1 MKHNLSTYF
10 ISPAMGLKEAL
21 AKFTNGNATTT
32 GNATTATLTTSANS
46 NVVTYLVGAN
56 GMLVQEKPDAVLE
69 VFTKDFIN
77 TYLASVEYP
86 LEEVGDFFYFL
97 YNDTL
102 PKYKTAA
109 FEAHP
114 DFVAKYTP
122 EVGKVM
128 FKFRI
133 PADVKSTIVD
143 PFLDGKYSQVDRT
156 YVDTHFPNDASNKNY
171 TTRQVF
177 EKHPAMRAY
186 QEDRTGVEL
195 PPDAEVWDKVK
206 TENETYIPA
215 YYKMDDSPADLN
227 AETDPH

>member
-10 ISPAMGLKEAL
+10 ISPAMGLKESIG
-21 AKFTNGNATTT
+21 KFLTTT
-32 GNATTATLTTSANS
+32 STTSTGAPITWAVS
-46 NVVTYLVGAN
+46 PSGHLQVGTDSILVPAPIPE
-56 GMLVQEKPDAVLE
+56 QLE
-69 VFTKDFIN
+69 VFTKDFVN

-102 PKYKTAA
+102 PEYKTAA

-122 EVGKVM
+122 ETGKVM

-133 PADVKSTIVD
+133 PADVKSTIVT
-143 PFLDGKYSQVDRT
+143 PFLDGKYSQVDKT

-206 TENETYIPA
+206 IENETFVPA
-215 YYKMDDSPADLN
+215 YYQMDDSPADPN